1 MSHQRLNEPSPSFP
15 PSPSGLRRSQKRDSL
30 GGRSSWAENWAAQR
44 HREVKNMVKSVHHVI
59 DFTEVAHR
67 RYWRDNGEQAPMPAS
82 GYEAAEH
89 DGKSFVVVSNIDGP
103 LAIYRIDFGKRDGL
117 MAATDQEAAA
127 VSKLLGYVPAHGL
140 GGMPLSR

>member
-1 MSHQRLNEPSPSFP
+1 M
-15 PSPSGLRRSQKRDSL
+15 
-30 GGRSSWAENWAAQR
+30 
-44 HREVKNMVKSVHHVI
+44 MKSVHQVI

-103 LAIYRIDFGKRDGL
+103 LATYRIDFGERDWLRLLGDAEPRH
-117 MAATDQEAAA
+117 MPPCTRRGRRPRAPCSSSVNFASPAAA
-127 VSKLLGYVPAHGL
+127 GGLKVSLSTRLQHFMGNISWAGRNGL
-140 GGMPLSR
+140 SKPS

>member
-1 MSHQRLNEPSPSFP
+1 MTSRERLIREIAYDLWEQEGRPEGHSERLWLAAEARFEAH
-15 PSPSGLRRSQKRDSL
+15 RD
-30 GGRSSWAENWAAQR
+30 
-44 HREVKNMVKSVHHVI
+44 VKDMMKSVHHVI

-103 LAIYRIDFGKRDGL
+103 LAIYRIDFDKRDGL
-117 MAATDQEAAA
+117 MAATDEEAAA
-127 VSKLLGYVPAHGL
+127 VSKLLGYVQ
-140 GGMPLSR
+140 

>member
-1 MSHQRLNEPSPSFP
+1 MSHQRLNEPSPS
-15 PSPSGLRRSQKRDSL
+15 GLRRSQKRTPQKRDSL
-30 GGRSSWAENWAAQR
+30 GGRSSWVENRAA
-44 HREVKNMVKSVHHVI
+44 HREVKDRMKSVHHVI

-103 LAIYRIDFGKRDGL
+103 LAIYRIDFGKGDGL
-117 MAATDQEAAA
+117 MAATDEEAAA
-127 VSKLLGYVPAHGL
+127 VSKLLGYVQ
-140 GGMPLSR
+140 

>member
-1 MSHQRLNEPSPSFP
+1 M
-15 PSPSGLRRSQKRDSL
+15 
-30 GGRSSWAENWAAQR
+30 
-44 HREVKNMVKSVHHVI
+44 MKSVHHVI

-103 LAIYRIDFGKRDGL
+103 LAIYRIDFGKREGL
-117 MAATDQEAAA
+117 MAATDEEAAA
-127 VSKLLGYVPAHGL
+127 VSKLLGYVQ
-140 GGMPLSR
+140 